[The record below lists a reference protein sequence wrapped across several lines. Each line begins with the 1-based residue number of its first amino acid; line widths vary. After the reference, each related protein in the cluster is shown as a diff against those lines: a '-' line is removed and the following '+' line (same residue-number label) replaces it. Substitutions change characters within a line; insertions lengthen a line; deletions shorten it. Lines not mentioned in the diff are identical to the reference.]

1 MAITI
6 SNLTVSNNVPT
17 GTTIGVITTIDASGA
32 VIPCNYRLTKGSIG
46 YFVIAGDELVTAW
59 SMPATPGSYSVRVRA
74 IGSSTIFSG
83 SATFTVAVGIAAP
96 PPPPPSPPPA
106 TSIVVNGSS
115 NAVVT
120 QGAALAIAVANGPG
134 NTTDWVGLAAA
145 GTPDSSYI
153 SWYYLDG
160 TQSAPAVGLT
170 AATVM
175 MTAPAANGA
184 YEARFYPNNG
194 YTATARAS
202 FTVAS
207 PAPAPPPPPS
217 PPATSIVVNGSSN
230 AVVTQGAALAIAV
243 ANGPGNT
250 TDWVGLAAAGTPDSS
265 YISWYYLDGTQSAPA
280 VGLTAATVMMTAP
293 AANGAYEA
301 RFYPN
306 NGYTATARASFT
318 VASPAP
324 APPPPPSPPA
334 TSIVVNGSSNAVV
347 TQGAALAIAVANGP
361 GNTTDWVG
369 LAAAGTPDSSYIS
382 WYYLDGTQSAPAVGL
397 TAATVMMTAPA
408 ANGAYEARF
417 YPNNGY
423 TATARASFTVASPA
437 PAPPP
442 PPSPPATSIVVNGS
456 SNAVVTQGAAL
467 AIAVAN
473 GPGNTTDWVGLAAA
487 GTPDS
492 SYISWYYLDGTQS
505 APAVGLTAA
514 TVMMTAPAANGAY
527 EARLYP
533 NNGYT
538 ATARASFTV
547 ASPAPAPPPPPSPPA
562 TSIVVNGSSN
572 AVVTQGAALAI
583 AVANGPGNT
592 TDWVGLAAAGT
603 PDSSYISWYYLDG
616 TQSAPA
622 VGLTAATVMMTAP
635 AANGAYEAR
644 FYPNNGYTA
653 TARASFTVA
662 SPAPAPPPPPSPA
675 AVITVTPNSPQMPDT
690 TPVGAVVATYTVT
703 MSDGSPFVGT
713 IGFGPPNFDASGIF
727 SLTGSPTSGNII
739 VNPSGPGIGP
749 NSSTITDQITLVAT
763 QP

>member
-217 PPATSIVVNGSSN
+217 P
-230 AVVTQGAALAIAV
+230 
-243 ANGPGNT
+243 
-250 TDWVGLAAAGTPDSS
+250 
-265 YISWYYLDGTQSAPA
+265 
-280 VGLTAATVMMTAP
+280 
-293 AANGAYEA
+293 
-301 RFYPN
+301 
-306 NGYTATARASFT
+306 
-318 VASPAP
+318 
-324 APPPPPSPPA
+324 
-334 TSIVVNGSSNAVV
+334 
-347 TQGAALAIAVANGP
+347 
-361 GNTTDWVG
+361 
-369 LAAAGTPDSSYIS
+369 
-382 WYYLDGTQSAPAVGL
+382 
-397 TAATVMMTAPA
+397 
-408 ANGAYEARF
+408 
-417 YPNNGY
+417 
-423 TATARASFTVASPA
+423 
-437 PAPPP
+437 
-442 PPSPPATSIVVNGS
+442 
-456 SNAVVTQGAAL
+456 
-467 AIAVAN
+467 
-473 GPGNTTDWVGLAAA
+473 
-487 GTPDS
+487 
-492 SYISWYYLDGTQS
+492 
-505 APAVGLTAA
+505 
-514 TVMMTAPAANGAY
+514 
-527 EARLYP
+527 
-533 NNGYT
+533 
-538 ATARASFTV
+538 
-547 ASPAPAPPPPPSPPA
+547 
-562 TSIVVNGSSN
+562 
-572 AVVTQGAALAI
+572 
-583 AVANGPGNT
+583 
-592 TDWVGLAAAGT
+592 
-603 PDSSYISWYYLDG
+603 
-616 TQSAPA
+616 
-622 VGLTAATVMMTAP
+622 
-635 AANGAYEAR
+635 
-644 FYPNNGYTA
+644 
-653 TARASFTVA
+653 
-662 SPAPAPPPPPSPA
+662 A